1 MPSMHHSGFGAALGL
16 AGLLIG
22 AAVAVV
28 LVGGSSGPSSAEPAL
43 PPSPPSALAPENV
56 PLGPQPVATWAPV
69 VKSTAVLRSPTR
81 PKVVAELPTRTPEGT
96 TNIVHMLGGAE
107 RRTGRLWV
115 HVRAPGERQD
125 VRGWVPRLAL
135 GGYTDVRTRLV
146 VDRAR
151 LIATLLR
158 DERPVFRARVVIG
171 MPSTP
176 TPSGDFYV
184 RNQLHKYRSAF
195 YGPVAFGTSARSS
208 GVTDWPAGGFV
219 GIHGT
224 NRADLIPGRV
234 SHGCIRMSN
243 PDIVRLARLM
253 PVGTPINVR

>member
-43 PPSPPSALAPENV
+43 PLPPSALAPENV
-56 PLGPQPVATWAPV
+56 PLGPHPVATWAPV
-69 VKSTAVLRSPTR
+69 VKSQQYSGARPAPSSRRTADENPT
-81 PKVVAELPTRTPEGT
+81 GT

-125 VRGWVPRLAL
+125 VRGWVPRSAL
-135 GGYTDVRTRLV
+135 GGYTAVRTRLV

-158 DERPVFRARVVIG
+158 DERPVFRARVAIG

-176 TPSGDFYV
+176 TPSGHFYV
-184 RNQLHKYRSAF
+184 RNQLHRYRSPF
-195 YGPVAFGTSARSS
+195 YGPLAFGTSAKSS
-208 GVTDWPAGGFV
+208 GVTDGPPVDSSAS
-219 GIHGT
+219 T
-224 NRADLIPGRV
+224 APT
-234 SHGCIRMSN
+234 
-243 PDIVRLARLM
+243 VR
-253 PVGTPINVR
+253 I